1 MENSI
6 DLHESNDTE
15 ISGGPSLLLLNND
28 CLIRI
33 FKCVELLDLV
43 NLSRTCVRF
52 KNIATDTFNPRF
64 KIVTINDISDCDY
77 PESYPSLKVTEQQ
90 FCTILSVIG
99 WRVQSVEIYEGCDNI
114 FRKITS
120 KCKNVT
126 SLSLLFIDHT
136 VLSLRTCPHLQE
148 FNKLKELRIIECDIA
163 KDVLRQIFLH
173 NPDIETIE
181 CDWAYKGFVKL
192 LKLLPKLKQLHLDSI
207 QGLGVNHS
215 PNLFHL
221 KEVNDFKFNCIEN
234 CNKFITQL
242 ATKWTLVSLNVT
254 CDTDDETFEL
264 LQLFENL
271 EYLEIANM
279 TSKCIMPERTVFPS
293 KLKRISFYNIGLTL
307 RKLTS
312 IVDKTKMLE
321 NVALKT
327 QCLIEFSADQEADM
341 IFGIVTALSP
351 LLQPQQRKLK
361 VRYSPSGG
369 WSNNRPKYFYD
380 SENLKIINHICKY
393 EEKKSHEEWA
403 SERTSLRIIPTIRK
417 RLNFN

>member
-52 KNIATDTFNPRF
+52 KNIAADTFNPRF
-64 KIVTINDISDCDY
+64 KMVTINDICNSPEPY
-77 PESYPSLKVTEQQ
+77 PPLKVTEQQ
-90 FCTILSVIG
+90 FSRILSLIG
-99 WRVQSVEIYEGCDNI
+99 WRVQSVEIYEGCNYI
-114 FRKITS
+114 FRKVTS

-126 SLSLLFIDHT
+126 SLSLRFIDHP
-136 VLSLRTCPHLQE
+136 VLSLGTCPHLQE
-148 FNKLKELRIIECDIA
+148 FNKLKELRIIECEIA

-221 KEVNDFKFNCIEN
+221 KEVNDFTFYCSEN

-254 CDTDDETFEL
+254 CDADDETFEL
-264 LQLFENL
+264 LKLFENL
-271 EYLEIANM
+271 EYLEIANK
-279 TSKCIMPERTVFPS
+279 TSKCIVPESTIFPS
-293 KLKRISFYNIGLTL
+293 KLKRIGFCCIGLTL
-307 RKLTS
+307 RKLAS
-312 IVDKTKMLE
+312 IVDETKMLE
-321 NVALKT
+321 EIILRS
-327 QCLIEFSADQEADM
+327 QCLIEFSADQEAE
-341 IFGIVTALSP
+341 IFSGIVAAFSP
-351 LLQPQQRKLK
+351 LAQIQQRTLK
-361 VRYSPSGG
+361 VQYCPNDG
-369 WSNNRPKYFYD
+369 WSNNRPK
-380 SENLKIINHICKY
+380 IINHVCKH
-393 EEKKSHEEWA
+393 EDQQSWEEWA
-403 SERTSLRIIPTIRK
+403 SKRTALRIIS
-417 RLNFN
+417 